1 MPTRRTNRGQSIDM
15 DSLLSANKSIPA
27 VGNMKVNA
35 NGDVI
40 DGKGN
45 IVKRNE
51 ERVREYYR
59 DNPKSSTSGVSL
71 KGEQQQLRP
80 DEVNTQQAP
89 KTARTAQ
96 ASTPVADP
104 IQQPDEF
111 DAPAEQEPI
120 GYKEVAEQ
128 EPIGY
133 KEVHLPS
140 GDIEMVPIYRDSS
153 DDQ

>member
-1 MPTRRTNRGQSIDM
+1 MPTRKTNRGQSIDM
-15 DSLLSANKSIPA
+15 DALLNANKSLPA

-35 NGDVI
+35 NGDII
-40 DGKGN
+40 DGTGQIIK
-45 IVKRNE
+45 KKE
-51 ERVREYYR
+51 DRVREYYR

-71 KGEQQQLRP
+71 KGEQQKLQP

-111 DAPAEQEPI
+111 DAPT
-120 GYKEVAEQ
+120 EQ

>member
-59 DNPKSSTSGVSL
+59 DNPKSSTAGVSL

-80 DEVNTQQAP
+80 DDGPVSQVP

-96 ASTPVADP
+96 ANKPVADP
-104 IQQPDEF
+104 VQEPEEF
-111 DAPAEQEPI
+111 DAPA
-120 GYKEVAEQ
+120 GQ

-140 GDIEMVPIYRDSS
+140 GDIEMVPIYRDDS
-153 DDQ
+153 DA